1 MTITRSFPS
10 KGGDYLGRQR
20 NENPQ
25 GTDEAEAAE
34 EAEVLASLGDN
45 SQNAFG
51 GLSPK

>member
-1 MTITRSFPS
+1 MTITKSSLS
-10 KGGDYLGRQR
+10 KGGDYRGRKG